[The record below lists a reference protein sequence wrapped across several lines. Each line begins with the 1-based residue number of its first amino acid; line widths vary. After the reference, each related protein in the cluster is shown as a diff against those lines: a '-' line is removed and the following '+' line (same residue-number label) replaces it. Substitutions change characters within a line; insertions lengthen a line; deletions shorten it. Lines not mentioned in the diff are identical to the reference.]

1 MNTQKLIRYIS
12 FLVLILVGLALSFKQ
27 LREPDLWWQLLTGD
41 YILSNFSIP
50 RSDIFSFTHEG
61 VAWINVKW
69 LFEVFQAMFYQLGG
83 AELLYL
89 MQALV
94 NLTLLWVTW
103 KISRLFFKD
112 SSSVFALTISI
123 IVVFLGMNFRM
134 NGRPEMI
141 SHLFSAL
148 FLMIYLIH
156 LKRASWHIYL
166 LIPLQILWTNLHE
179 AYGTGMVILLV
190 VLGSEILRS
199 FVLKLK
205 SQADKSVLI
214 ATSIALLSV
223 AVNPRGFYMLI
234 HPLEIFG
241 QVGQNKF
248 TTELYS
254 FQTDYYW
261 QQEEPYIAIGVLVIS
276 LLSIILVGQSKGGLI
291 KRLDNPLGIA
301 YWIMFAAF
309 TYLGL
314 TAHRNLPFFFVW
326 SIPAVLISLNI
337 LSDKLRR
344 FKLQDIAA
352 LSLSILFYI
361 SIVSNYLYKKFDS
374 DYRYGLKVSAIDNP
388 IGAARFIREK
398 ELAGPCFS
406 DYLVSSYLLWDLKPE
421 FRSFIDF
428 RDLDIFPA
436 EFFQAF
442 NQMAAYPAD
451 FDKFHDKYDFGYAVL
466 NRIQFPALHQF
477 LLNKPNWE
485 LSYADP
491 VAVVYVNRKKN
502 VLEYSAKALFEREN
516 IFEELP
522 ELKSSSIASALST
535 IVNPF
540 FSVESPELDLDYQ
553 ASLYFESI
561 GRHDLSIKRSEKVLQ
576 QEPNDLKAILSAGN
590 AYLLLSN
597 MQQDIDKKTK
607 LLKSAYQYFTRGYEL
622 DREGVD
628 YLLGIAQVQMSLG
641 KPFDAMGSL
650 KTATRIEERSQ
661 IFALMA
667 QCQNL
672 LMQADP
678 KNQGLYTNKWY
689 EYMIKAHELKPD
701 DPILNYNLG
710 VSYCQSGD
718 CMSAKPYLEKANYTP
733 ELTQNEMQSLSN
745 CKKQCGV
752 SESTAR

>member
-1 MNTQKLIRYIS
+1 MNTQKLIRYFS
-12 FLVLILVGLALSFKQ
+12 FLVLILLGLALSFKQ

-50 RSDIFSFTHEG
+50 QSDIFSFTHEG
-61 VAWINVKW
+61 VPWINVKW
-69 LFEVFQAMFYQLGG
+69 LFEVLQAIFYKLGG

-94 NLTLLWVTW
+94 NLSLIWITW
-103 KISRLFFKD
+103 KLSRLLFRG
-112 SSSVFALTISI
+112 STSLLPLTVSI
-123 IVVFLGMNFRM
+123 IIVFLGMNFRM

-141 SHLFSAL
+141 SHLLTGL
-148 FLMIYLIH
+148 FLLLYLIH
-156 LKRASWHIYL
+156 LKRPSWHIYL

-179 AYGTGMVILLV
+179 AYGTGMVILLAI
-190 VLGSEILRS
+190 LGSEILRS
-199 FVLKLK
+199 FILNIKTK
-205 SQADKSVLI
+205 PDKSFLL
-214 ATSIALLSV
+214 ASLIALLGVS
-223 AVNPRGFYMLI
+223 VNPRGIYMLI

-261 QQEEPYIAIGVLVIS
+261 QQEEPYIAIAVLVIS
-276 LLSIILVGQSKGGLI
+276 LLSIFLGKKSKGGFV
-291 KRLDNPLGIA
+291 KRLDNQLGIA

-309 TYLGL
+309 SYLGL

-326 SIPAVLISLNI
+326 SIPALLISLNFI
-337 LSDKLRR
+337 SEKLSR
-344 FKLQDIAA
+344 FKIQDIAA
-352 LSLSILFYI
+352 IGLSMVLYI
-361 SIVSNYLYKKFDS
+361 AVVSNYIYEKFDS

-388 IGAARFIREK
+388 IGAANFIRDNQ
-398 ELAGPCFS
+398 LSGPCFS
-406 DYLVSSYLLWDLKPE
+406 DYLVSSYLLWDLRPDFK
-421 FRSFIDF
+421 SFIDF

-451 FDKFHDKYDFGYAVL
+451 FDKFHSKYDFGYAVL
-466 NRIQFPALHQF
+466 NRVQFPALHQY

-491 VAVVYVNRKKN
+491 VAVVYVNRAKN
-502 VLEYSAKALFEREN
+502 DLEYSSRGLFERED
-516 IFEELP
+516 IFTTLP
-522 ELKSSSIASALST
+522 ELESSGIASALST
-535 IVNPF
+535 LVNPF
-540 FSVESPELDLDYQ
+540 FSIDNPKVNLDYQ
-553 ASLYFESI
+553 ACLYFESV
-561 GRHDLSIKRSEKVLQ
+561 GRHDLSIKRSEAALQ
-576 QEPNDLKAILSAGN
+576 NRPNDLKAILSAGN

-597 MQQDIDKKTK
+597 MQQDVDKQTK
-607 LLKSAYQYFTRGYEL
+607 LLQSAYQYFTRGYQL
-622 DREGVD
+622 DRENID
-628 YLLGIAQVQMSLG
+628 FLQGIAQVQMSLG

-650 KTATRIEERSQ
+650 KTAAKIEERSQ
-661 IFALMA
+661 VFALMA

-689 EYMIKAHELKPD
+689 EYMIRAHELKPD

-718 CMSAKPYLEKANYTP
+718 CVNAKPYLEKASFTP
-733 ELTQNEMQSLSN
+733 ELSQNEMQTLSN

-752 SESTAR
+752 SESMVR